1 MKKQRKAKEISLP
14 MKFNIGL
21 EKFEPELPIQKI
33 GKKVKIKFSWEL
45 VTIII
50 GLIIMFGILIL
61 ALYFS
66 I

>member
-1 MKKQRKAKEISLP
+1 MKKQRKAKEFSLP